1 MGWIKMSTKIKEN
14 WFFLNNFFLL
24 GGGLWRN
31 LLLSEIFSEFSFEI
45 PKYECLT
52 NMIDLTETSFHA
64 FIQNS
69 RIPIAHI
76 MFSSH
81 TFIVIILI
89 NSVKIFIFKCFYI
102 KIKTSCLFIFFFLF
116 HYEQFLGNFILS
128 FRLFFS

>member
-52 NMIDLTETSFHA
+52 NMIDLTETSCHA

-69 RIPIAHI
+69 RRYTY
-76 MFSSH
+76 SSYH
-81 TFIVIILI
+81 V
-89 NSVKIFIFKCFYI
+89 FKSYFY
-102 KIKTSCLFIFFFLF
+102 SN
-116 HYEQFLGNFILS
+116 NFNK
-128 FRLFFS
+128 FC